1 VGVIFI
7 LPLTGIS
14 PSVGSEH
21 AVALVVAIVIAPVSP
36 TLIFCSTA
44 ESVITGVG
52 VTLDELELEEELEE
66 LELEELELEELR
78 VGVITGVVPP
88 PEEPPPP
95 QAESKKMTAALKN
108 KGKFAR
114 ALLLAC
120 ALRGG

>member
-1 VGVIFI
+1 M
-7 LPLTGIS
+7 LPFTGMS

-66 LELEELELEELR
+66 ELELEELELEELR

-95 QAESKKMTAALKN
+95 QAESKKMTAALKK
-108 KGKFAR
+108 KGKLAR

-120 ALRGG
+120 ALQGG

>member
-1 VGVIFI
+1 M
-7 LPLTGIS
+7 LPFTGMS

-66 LELEELELEELR
+66 LR

-88 PEEPPPP
+88 PEEPPP
-95 QAESKKMTAALKN
+95 QADSKKMTAALKK
-108 KGKFAR
+108 KGKLAR

-120 ALRGG
+120 ALQGGGKTYFHIFHIL